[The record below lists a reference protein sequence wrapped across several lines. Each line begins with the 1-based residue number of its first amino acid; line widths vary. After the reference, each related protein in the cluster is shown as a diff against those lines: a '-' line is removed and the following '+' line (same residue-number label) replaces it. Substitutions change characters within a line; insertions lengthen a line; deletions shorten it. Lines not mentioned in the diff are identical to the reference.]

1 MSDRI
6 SSNMLEKNLLIFF
19 LFLSCTV
26 PYNLFGQLYYQLT
39 FDLSW
44 FMFFAI
50 FFLASHE
57 LHYLE
62 DFFLPQ
68 LAALTVLCTHAAFFV
83 WSFQDWFLRG
93 FFGYVIYN
101 YSETIMVCINTG
113 CTNFFF
119 FFCFS
124 F

>member
-1 MSDRI
+1 
-6 SSNMLEKNLLIFF
+6 
-19 LFLSCTV
+19 
-26 PYNLFGQLYYQLT
+26 
-39 FDLSW
+39 
-44 FMFFAI
+44 MFFAI

-119 FFCFS
+119 FLVSPFKFHFNGIS
-124 F
+124 HFYVLAPSENTVLLFTATGRLISSALWT